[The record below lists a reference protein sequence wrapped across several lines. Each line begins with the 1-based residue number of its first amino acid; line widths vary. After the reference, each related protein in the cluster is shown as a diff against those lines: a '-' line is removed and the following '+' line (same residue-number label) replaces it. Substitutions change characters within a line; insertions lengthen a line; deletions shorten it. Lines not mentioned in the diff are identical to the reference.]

1 MEIVVLKGNNEIGG
15 TCIQL
20 STGSTTI
27 LLDVG
32 LPLSATSV
40 CVDVATINA
49 DAVLVSHSHQDH
61 FGLIDRL
68 NPDTPVYMGEL
79 GKNLI
84 DATHVLIGKKLHDN
98 NFRFFNSW
106 KPFHVGDFK
115 ITPYLVDH
123 SAIDAYAFL
132 VEADGKRLF
141 YSGDFRSHGRKGKLF
156 DNLVMHPL
164 PDIDLMF
171 LEGTMIH
178 RSNDEFPT
186 ESAVEKKML
195 DILTQQKNIS
205 FIISSSQNI
214 DRIVSAF
221 KACKKS
227 GKTLVI
233 DIYTA
238 WVLEK
243 VREVSENVPGMEWDN
258 VRLYADFS
266 QDEKLKANPDY
277 FGDFRKRLYR
287 HRVKW
292 QELTANPSSFVY
304 FGKMSSFRKI
314 NAFRE
319 GNGPVNI
326 IYSQWQGYLDG
337 KHSDYFGADRIAE
350 FRNDSEINFV
360 YAHTSGHAP
369 LKDLQ
374 SLAKALNPKILVPI
388 HTEYGEEFGKSF
400 DNVMTLTDG
409 VPFVLN

>member
-1 MEIVVLKGNNEIGG
+1 MEIIVRKGNNEIGG

-20 STGSTTI
+20 STGSTSI

-32 LPLSATSV
+32 LPLSPTSS
-40 CVDVATINA
+40 CVDVACINA
-49 DAVLVSHSHQDH
+49 EAVIISHSHQDH

-68 NPDTPVYMGEL
+68 NPETPVYIGEL

-84 DATHVLIGKKLHDN
+84 DATHVLIGKKLHEN
-98 NFRFFNSW
+98 NFCFFKAW
-106 KPFHVGDFK
+106 EPFYIGDFR
-115 ITPYLVDH
+115 ITPHLVDH

-132 VEADGKRLF
+132 VEADGKRIF

-156 DNLVMHPL
+156 DYLVKHPL
-164 PDIDLMF
+164 PAIDLMF

-178 RSNDEFPT
+178 RSNDEFPK
-186 ESAVEKKML
+186 ESAVEKKIY
-195 DILTQQKNIS
+195 DVICQQKNIS

-221 KACKKS
+221 RACKKS

-258 VRLYADFS
+258 IRLYADFS

-277 FGDFRKRLYR
+277 FGDFRKHLYR

-292 QELTANPSSFVY
+292 QELTANPAEFVY

-319 GNGPVNI
+319 GEGPVNV

-337 KHSDYFGADRIAE
+337 NHSDYYGADHIAE
-350 FRNDSEINFV
+350 YRNDSEINFV

-374 SLAKALNPKILVPI
+374 TLAKALKPKILVPI
-388 HTEYGEEFGKSF
+388 HTEYGEEFGNSF

-409 VPFVLN
+409 IPFVLN